1 VELAIGRQLSS
12 GDRRLLINRER
23 YLTMCG
29 LSEIE
34 DTTDIGDGGFNAR
47 LIEQA
52 VDLTLITARHE
63 ALWKS

>member
-1 VELAIGRQLSS
+1 MELAIGRQLSS

-29 LSEIE
+29 LSETE